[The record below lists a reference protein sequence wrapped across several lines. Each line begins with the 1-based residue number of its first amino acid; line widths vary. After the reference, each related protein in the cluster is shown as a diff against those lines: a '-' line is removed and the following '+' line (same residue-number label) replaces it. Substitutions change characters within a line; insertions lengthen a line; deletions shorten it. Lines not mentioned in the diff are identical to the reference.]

1 MSTSDCLT
9 AEPTNFSKQN
19 TLNRTIR
26 FDSMR
31 WFKWTKQFSEQSD
44 SQGMNDLS
52 NEKYRMKNRQ
62 PSIELNDSGIKPVR
76 RSFYFISINVFNLNV
91 RCLAQ
96 MMQLNVN
103 QSIDNSVG
111 LIGIFSFWNDKNRRN
126 ASFHWK
132 YNAFHFAPLLL
143 LFISVTK
150 QICWNDTDDARTTK
164 RGN

>member
-9 AEPTNFSKQN
+9 AEPTDFSKQN

-26 FDSMR
+26 FNEMIQMNETIFPNKAIHREWMIYLMRKTEWKIDSIP
-31 WFKWTKQFSEQSD
+31 F
-44 SQGMNDLS
+44 N
-52 NEKYRMKNRQ
+52 N
-62 PSIELNDSGIKPVR
+62 SGINPVR

-103 QSIDNSVG
+103 QSIDNSIVG

-132 YNAFHFAPLLL
+132 YNAFHFFFVVVVHFGNETNML
-143 LFISVTK
+143 
-150 QICWNDTDDARTTK
+150 K
-164 RGN
+164 RYQWCQNNT